1 VIVRTKS
8 VLFSPSRGPEKEKLH
23 LLSEEIREKKR
34 IMKTMRSS
42 TTERERERENRGRD
56 RDREIW
62 SEEDEEETES
72 LLLPRDLLWAI
83 HIRCA
88 SHHLK
93 EFQIQIS
100 PDATLK
106 QLTEHVAKKL
116 QINEQQ
122 QSLRLIYEGK
132 LLPEGCGNV
141 VSSELKNGCFLHVAI
156 SPRRNPSSQ
165 SLQQHSSNEALPSA
179 RALPQT
185 NNHNN
190 PSGPLRGLDI
200 LRGQNSLTTNLFTVE
215 DVAVLRSYFTES
227 IQQYAVAHS
236 ISRQIDEE
244 ESLEEYRFRCE
255 TEWMA
260 AQSPSSEFRLNITAI
275 NNSHNS
281 LLFPG
286 GEQDRVNA
294 IQRMTVFAAD
304 TSSAEIGGISD
315 FIYGLSLGY
324 LIGFLLV
331 FCLFDR
337 NISYRQKLGLICGI
351 ILQFA
356 TNALWS
362 SYYHHEQ
369 SNSSSSSTHKANVG
383 TAEQHQQQLHG
394 NLRGGEGGES
404 SAENNRLKND
414 FYQNN
419 PLFVSFPFPFTG
431 SMI

>member
-1 VIVRTKS
+1 
-8 VLFSPSRGPEKEKLH
+8 
-23 LLSEEIREKKR
+23 
-34 IMKTMRSS
+34 M
-42 TTERERERENRGRD
+42 TERERERENRGRD
-56 RDREIW
+56 RGRESW

-106 QLTEHVAKKL
+106 QLTEHVVRFL

-156 SPRRNPSSQ
+156 SPRRNQSSQ
-165 SLQQHSSNEALPSA
+165 SLQQHSSNEALPSG
-179 RALPQT
+179 RALAQT
-185 NNHNN
+185 NNNNN

-215 DVAVLRSYFTES
+215 DVAVLRSYFSES
-227 IQQYAVAHS
+227 IQQYAAAHS

-244 ESLEEYRFRCE
+244 SPEEYRFRCE

-294 IQRMTVFAAD
+294 IQRMTVFATD
-304 TSSAEIGGISD
+304 TSSAEIGGVCD

-337 NISYRQKLGLICGI
+337 NVSYRQKLGLICGI

-362 SYYHHEQ
+362 SYYHNEQ
-369 SNSSSSSTHKANVG
+369 SNSSSSSTHKVNVG
-383 TAEQHQQQLHG
+383 TMEHQQQLHG
-394 NLRGGEGGES
+394 NLRGGTAIGEEGS
-404 SAENNRLKND
+404 SSLENNRLKND
-414 FYQNN
+414 YYQNN
-419 PLFVSFPFPFTG
+419 PLFASFPFPFTG

>member
-1 VIVRTKS
+1 M
-8 VLFSPSRGPEKEKLH
+8 
-23 LLSEEIREKKR
+23 
-34 IMKTMRSS
+34 MKTTRSS
-42 TTERERERENRGRD
+42 MTERERENRGRD
-56 RDREIW
+56 RGRESW

-106 QLTEHVAKKL
+106 QLTEHVARFL

-156 SPRRNPSSQ
+156 SPRRNQSSQ
-165 SLQQHSSNEALPSA
+165 SLQQHSSNEALPSG
-179 RALPQT
+179 RALAQM
-185 NNHNN
+185 NNNNN

-215 DVAVLRSYFTES
+215 DVAVLRSYFSES
-227 IQQYAVAHS
+227 IQQYAAAHS
-236 ISRQIDEE
+236 ISRQIDE

-294 IQRMTVFAAD
+294 IQRMTVFATD
-304 TSSAEIGGISD
+304 TSSAEIGGVCD

-337 NISYRQKLGLICGI
+337 NVSYRQKLGLICGI

-356 TNALWS
+356 TNALLS
-362 SYYHHEQ
+362 SYYHNEQ
-369 SNSSSSSTHKANVG
+369 SNSSSSSTHKVNVG
-383 TAEQHQQQLHG
+383 TMEHQQQLHG
-394 NLRGGEGGES
+394 NLRGGTAIGEEGS
-404 SAENNRLKND
+404 SSLENNRLKND
-414 FYQNN
+414 YYQNN
-419 PLFVSFPFPFTG
+419 PLFASFPFPFTG